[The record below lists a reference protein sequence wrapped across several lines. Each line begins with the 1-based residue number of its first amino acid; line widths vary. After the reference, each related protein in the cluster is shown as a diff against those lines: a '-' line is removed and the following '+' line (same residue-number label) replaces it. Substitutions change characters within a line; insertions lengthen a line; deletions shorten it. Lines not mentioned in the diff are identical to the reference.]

1 MFIHLM
7 KKSDLLK
14 DKMVSPSIAC
24 CTRVEERL
32 VSSRFSFLKQT
43 LIANPL
49 FGVLPCSGQAV

>member
-1 MFIHLM
+1 M